1 MSSSTRG
8 WLGFVVAVMLFP
20 GSARAQTVAQSFE
33 ELQRILKAEDVVV
46 VIDRADQQSTG
57 RVAEVSASSLVLV
70 LVIAEKTPEGLAIWT
85 SGARR
90 TFTADAVA
98 EIWRSDLSGEK
109 GARVYRAPAR
119 FQDLQ
124 RTLKVG
130 QTVRVTDVSGQQTS
144 GRVEDVSA
152 SSLTVLTPAT
162 LQRLTPATL
171 QRRTFAE
178 ATVERISTVDRLRNG
193 TLIGMAIGIAVPAAI
208 IFGVASQPGGDIG
221 EGARLL
227 FVPVGDLGF
236 PVCCWGFLGA
246 GIGALVGAAIDKSAD
261 HQKVLYLSPRQSA
274 QLRLSPVVER
284 DRQGVLVSVRF

>member
-1 MSSSTRG
+1 MISSTRG

-162 LQRLTPATL
+162 LQR
-171 QRRTFAE
+171 RTFAE